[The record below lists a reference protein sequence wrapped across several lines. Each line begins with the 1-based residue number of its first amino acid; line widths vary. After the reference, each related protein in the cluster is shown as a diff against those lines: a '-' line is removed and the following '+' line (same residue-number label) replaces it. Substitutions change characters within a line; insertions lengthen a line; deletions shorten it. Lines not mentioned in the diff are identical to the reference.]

1 MQEGLFFTEKDNFL
15 EIIKQHLPNVKEDSV
30 TFIKTGWT
38 NFVMCASD
46 GIQEYFFRFP
56 RNRFFARMLLKD
68 NAFCSF
74 MKDKVSFEFP
84 DLKLFYDKGR
94 PFSMH
99 KKIKGW
105 SLTERFKHLSRQAV
119 TNLAYDVAKFINEL
133 NQVDPK
139 ALPASCNM
147 YLSKFLDQLS
157 EVDTNSYDL
166 SQHDFL
172 RQCEQTPHV
181 VHGDLNPGNI
191 LLDENDRMV
200 GVIDFAFA
208 GVSNNYVD
216 LSRVIGRTH
225 PSFAEPMK
233 EAYEAVMKEKVDMQ
247 RVENMIHMW
256 NYVEEQY
263 ILYIK
268 ENHPEIQLP
277 S

>member
-1 MQEGLFFTEKDNFL
+1 MQEINFFTKKDNFL
-15 EIIKQHLPNVKEDSV
+15 EIIKQHLPEVKEDSI

-38 NFVMCASD
+38 NFVICASD
-46 GIQEYFFRFP
+46 ALNSYFFRFP

-68 NAFCSF
+68 NAFCNF
-74 MKDKVSFEFP
+74 IKDKVSFELP
-84 DLKLFYDKGR
+84 NLTLFYDKGR

-105 SLTERFKHLSRQAV
+105 SLTERFKHLSRQAI
-119 TNLAYDVAKFINEL
+119 TNLAYDIATFIHEL
-133 NQVDPK
+133 NQIDPK
-139 ALPASCNM
+139 ALPTSCNM
-147 YLSKFLDQLS
+147 YLSKFLDELS
-157 EVDTNSYDL
+157 EVDNNDYDL
-166 SQHDFL
+166 SQHDLL
-172 RQCEQTPHV
+172 RYYEQTPHV

-191 LLDENDRMV
+191 LLNEKDQMV

-208 GVSNNYVD
+208 GISNNYVD
-216 LSRVIGRTH
+216 LSRIIGRTH
-225 PSFAEPMK
+225 PSFTKPMK
-233 EAYEAVMKEKVDMQ
+233 EAYEHVMKEKVDCQ
-247 RVENMIHMW
+247 RIEKMIHMW